1 MWIIASS
8 HVYWVLMIWRK
19 WKVIAIFRIP
29 IKGLEFDSFSIIWLV
44 TINMNK
50 LFLILL
56 ATLACSA
63 QAQDLPNIIFLLL
76 EGTSMNYVNGPALTG
91 IRQRILDT
99 DNGVNFEHMF
109 ATSPIC
115 CPSRTT
121 IYSGMYMHNHGTTN
135 NSISGN
141 CQYNAPYEAWIEKSY
156 AYHLQNDA
164 NYYTCQG
171 LLINYSTNYC
181 KHLR

>member
-1 MWIIASS
+1 
-8 HVYWVLMIWRK
+8 
-19 WKVIAIFRIP
+19 
-29 IKGLEFDSFSIIWLV
+29 
-44 TINMNK
+44 MNK

-121 IYSGMYMHNHGTTN
+121 IYSGMYMHNHGAVN
-135 NSISGN
+135 NTVAGN
-141 CQYNAPYEAWIEKSY
+141 CQAGEFYDEWVQGHSY
-156 AYHLQNDA
+156 AYHLHTDA
-164 NYYTCQG
+164 DYYTCHVG
-171 LLINYSTNYC
+171 NYLIGPTPNPVISMDPAPGWDQWRTITTA
-181 KHLR
+181 LRSMRMENPSIMAMNIQKITTLR